1 MLDATAAAHALR
13 SRHSRWVYVL
23 PIIHLFVCAFIRRIR
38 DAHTAVVGNRV
49 RISLGG
55 RSPVFHRGLYPGVA
69 TPDTRDDLGDKIWVN
84 LLQTP
89 ALSNFLPQQK
99 RIPCVFRFTDRES
112 QVAGHKSRPTNY
124 DPRRIPQYNPAR
136 AECRSL
142 AAGRQSRFSSRWV
155 CASSRSLSRSTLA
168 GSFSTVAK
176 PSCSSS
182 A

>member
-1 MLDATAAAHALR
+1 MLDVTATAHALR

-23 PIIHLFVCAFIRRIR
+23 PILHLSVCALSFVGFLMP
-38 DAHTAVVGNRV
+38 TAVVGNRV

-84 LLQTP
+84 LLQTH

-112 QVAGHKSRPTNY
+112 QVAGHKSRPTYY
-124 DPRRIPQYNPAR
+124 DPRRIPQY
-136 AECRSL
+136 
-142 AAGRQSRFSSRWV
+142 
-155 CASSRSLSRSTLA
+155 
-168 GSFSTVAK
+168 
-176 PSCSSS
+176 
-182 A
+182 